1 MKKILRYILILIAA
15 PLGCLIFALIFIALF
30 SLEFYGYEIEKYII
44 EKYIASNTYILIGL
58 AIFFFIVFI
67 STRPNE

>member
-44 EKYIASNTYILIGL
+44 EKYIATSNTYILIGL
-58 AIFFFIVFI
+58 VIFFFIVYT
-67 STRPNE
+67 STKSD